1 MNILRE
7 QIKICLLNTQ
17 YYDLI
22 VNHNPHSFAI
32 GIVLLYLVSNQIIS
46 FRFSKKEIANHF
58 GICQPTINTTYKEL
72 INNKDKVFDY
82 SHNEEQLIRMIKDKE
97 IKIDNKRF
105 NQFFSGIS
113 ENANKIDLEVIKK
126 LSIY

>member
-1 MNILRE
+1 M
-7 QIKICLLNTQ
+7 
-17 YYDLI
+17 
-22 VNHNPHSFAI
+22 
-32 GIVLLYLVSNQIIS
+32 
-46 FRFSKKEIANHF
+46 
-58 GICQPTINTTYKEL
+58 

>member
-1 MNILRE
+1 MN
-7 QIKICLLNTQ
+7 
-17 YYDLI
+17 
-22 VNHNPHSFAI
+22 S
-32 GIVLLYLVSNQIIS
+32 
-46 FRFSKKEIANHF
+46 NHF

-105 NQFFSGIS
+105 NEFFSGIS